1 MLDHIILNRLKWWN
15 VDSNANQVKLNN
27 QQWLKCPK
35 SFVFKNSSD
44 SQEQMNGNPYTTCYG
59 IGFGEKYNAVAHG
72 KLCLLYD
79 DGSGYLAQIPLN
91 DPSIK
96 SINWGGK
103 HPLSHLYQ
111 MFKAITGKVVAV
123 C

>member
-79 DGSGYLAQIPLN
+79 DGSGSLAQVPLN

-96 SINWGGK
+96 SINWGGQPPR
-103 HPLSHLYQ
+103 PLLARLL
-111 MFKAITGKVVAV
+111 AILRRAV
-123 C
+123 IL